1 MKEFN
6 AKVFH
11 EEGKPDKI
19 IYECD
24 KARNTECSGY
34 GNCRGCNH
42 TDNIKYAR
50 DVSKSKMI
58 IEEYRING
66 EKYQISYLENTK
78 AIDVFSALNRMI
90 VSGKPYD
97 CYKEIVINKLFEP
110 IIMVQQTKKNKWF
123 K

>member
-11 EEGKPDKI
+11 EEGKPDKV

-24 KARNTECSGY
+24 KEKNTECKGY
-34 GNCRGCNH
+34 KNCRECNYT
-42 TDNIKYAR
+42 TDIKYAR
-50 DVSKSKMI
+50 DVSKAKMI
-58 IEEYRING
+58 VEEYKING
-66 EKYQISYLENTK
+66 VKYQISYLEDTK

-90 VSGKPYD
+90 VGNKIYD

-110 IIMVQQTKKNKWF
+110 TIVMQPIKKNKWF
-123 K
+123 R

>member
-11 EEGKPDKI
+11 EEGKPDKV

-24 KARNTECSGY
+24 KEKNTKCKGY
-34 GNCRGCNH
+34 KNCRECNYT
-42 TDNIKYAR
+42 TDIKYAR
-50 DVSKSKMI
+50 DVSKAKMI
-58 IEEYRING
+58 VEEYKING
-66 EKYQISYLENTK
+66 VKYQISYLEDTK

-90 VSGKPYD
+90 VGNKIYD

-110 IIMVQQTKKNKWF
+110 TIVMQPIKKNKWF
-123 K
+123 R